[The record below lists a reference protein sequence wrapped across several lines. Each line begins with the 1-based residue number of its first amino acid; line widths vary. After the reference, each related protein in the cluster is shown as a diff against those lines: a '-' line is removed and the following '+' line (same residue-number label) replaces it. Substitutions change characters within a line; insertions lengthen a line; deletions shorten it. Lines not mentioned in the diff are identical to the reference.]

1 MKKNVSVLLMF
12 MFINVI
18 GLWAQDPVKV
28 LFIGNSYTSAND
40 LPGTFRQLAAGMGRD
55 VTTSSVNPGGYT
67 FNQHSVYAATLTA
80 IQSAKW
86 DYVILQEQSQL
97 PSFPPSQVTVE
108 VFPYARKLDSLIRL
122 NDSCTE
128 TVFYMTW
135 GRKNGDASNCA
146 SWPPVC
152 TYAGMQEQLRKNYLQ
167 MGADNSAVVAP
178 VGMAWNATIQ
188 ESPLFDLWSSDESH
202 PSLHGTYLTAC
213 VFYATLF
220 HESPAGSTFQSA
232 LSPQDAEYLQEMA
245 AKTVFD
251 SLYLWAGSGD
261 KAYALFNAQINNL
274 NVSFTNTSLNADSWS
289 WDFGDGNT
297 SLDEDAVH
305 DYAAYGHYPVKLMV
319 QNACSADTL
328 SDTLHLSNASV
339 GVMSPEL
346 STWTLQPNPCKDFL
360 MISGMQDA
368 QTIYYLYDARGRLLL
383 QATSTGSEPLTIGVH
398 TLKPGLY
405 FLRATGISGTQ
416 TRPFLKE

>member
-135 GRKNGDASNCA
+135 GRKTAMPATVRPGRRYVPMPACRNSFGRTTCKWAPTTPPWWLRWV
-146 SWPPVC
+146 WP
-152 TYAGMQEQLRKNYLQ
+152 GMPRFKRVL
-167 MGADNSAVVAP
+167 
-178 VGMAWNATIQ
+178 
-188 ESPLFDLWSSDESH
+188 SS
-202 PSLHGTYLTAC
+202 
-213 VFYATLF
+213 
-220 HESPAGSTFQSA
+220 
-232 LSPQDAEYLQEMA
+232 
-245 AKTVFD
+245 
-251 SLYLWAGSGD
+251 
-261 KAYALFNAQINNL
+261 
-274 NVSFTNTSLNADSWS
+274 
-289 WDFGDGNT
+289 
-297 SLDEDAVH
+297 
-305 DYAAYGHYPVKLMV
+305 
-319 QNACSADTL
+319 
-328 SDTLHLSNASV
+328 
-339 GVMSPEL
+339 
-346 STWTLQPNPCKDFL
+346 
-360 MISGMQDA
+360 ISGHPMSA
-368 QTIYYLYDARGRLLL
+368 T
-383 QATSTGSEPLTIGVH
+383 QACTAPT
-398 TLKPGLY
+398 
-405 FLRATGISGTQ
+405 
-416 TRPFLKE
+416 

>member
-1 MKKNVSVLLMF
+1 MKKNLLLLFVLIFANAPVLL
-12 MFINVI
+12 
-18 GLWAQDPVKV
+18 AQDPVKV

-40 LPGTFRQLAAGMGRD
+40 LPGTFRQLAAGLGRT
-55 VTTSSVNPGGYT
+55 VTTSAVNPGGYT

-80 IQSAKW
+80 IQSEKW

-146 SWPPVC
+146 AWPPVC

-178 VGMAWNATIQ
+178 VGMAWNAVVQ
-188 ESPLFDLWSSDESH
+188 QSPLFDLWSSDESH

-220 HESPAGSTFQSA
+220 HESPAGSTYQSS
-232 LSPQDAEYLQEMA
+232 LDAIDASFLQQIA

-251 SLYLWAGSGD
+251 SLYQWAGPGD
-261 KAYALFNAQINNL
+261 KAYALFNPQINNL
-274 NVSFTNTSLNADSWS
+274 DVSFTNTSLNADSWS

-297 SLDEDAVH
+297 SADENPVH
-305 DYAAYGHYPVKLMV
+305 SFATYGNYPVTLMV
-319 QNACSADTL
+319 GNTCFADTL
-328 SDTLHLSNASV
+328 TDTLHLTDASV
-339 GVMSPEL
+339 GVIGSDNL
-346 STWTLQPNPCKDFL
+346 SWTIQTNPCKDLLKVTGLQGNDLQFYVYDL
-360 MISGMQDA
+360 RGRQLLQFSATGSDTQLIPVHSLNPGV
-368 QTIYYLYDARGRLLL
+368 YYLRV
-383 QATSTGSEPLTIGVH
+383 TGNT
-398 TLKPGLY
+398 
-405 FLRATGISGTQ
+405 GTQ
-416 TRPFLKE
+416 TRPFIKE